1 MRKVVLATFGL
12 AAVLLTGGSPAAGTS
27 CNDPVFENGALAALG
42 QREKAIGEAYV
53 ENYASAKAD
62 AFVGWRTVID
72 GPVPC
77 NSALRNVRPHLIRNL
92 GALWLSYAAMAAGDT
107 TSGLAL
113 LVAASKEAA
122 LANGALSSLRPYA
135 SRRSPAGS

>member
-1 MRKVVLATFGL
+1 MRKVVLATLGL
-12 AAVLLTGGSPAAGTS
+12 AAVLLTIGSSAAGTGCS
-27 CNDPVFENGALAALG
+27 NPVFENTALAALG

-62 AFVGWRTVID
+62 AFVGWRTMIG

-77 NSALRNVRPHLIRNL
+77 NSTLRYVRTHLIRNL

-107 TSGLAL
+107 SSGLAL
-113 LVAASKEAA
+113 LVAASEEAA
-122 LANGALSSLRPYA
+122 LANGALSSL
-135 SRRSPAGS
+135 